1 MKMKSCAD
9 RRRVLREV
17 IKKDPAIAL
26 IAGSILGPPPGL
38 QVPDLPT
45 GAAERESEGAS
56 NGTVS

>member
-1 MKMKSCAD
+1 MKSSAD

-38 QVPDLPT
+38 QMPDLT
-45 GAAERESEGAS
+45 KVAAQRESEGAS